1 MLNLAITL
9 ICALFFLLSG
19 SIIEF
24 IKRIFHIII
33 TIILKLLN
41 LLGIK
46 LNNIEGRILTS
57 KEFKATFPD
66 IKMVNKSTKNIR
78 TKPSINLIALLLFII
93 SLALIIINLDVI
105 SNNVVSKWL
114 YNLHIE
120 DTRVVNVFLISS
132 QKDMDIVFTAV
143 MFSMVSFSTSKLIN
157 QWKETVKFRQ
167 AKKEMK
173 LKQAAINLMTSKELL
188 DAAKNKDN
196 ENYKLLKKED

>member
-173 LKQAAINLMTSKELL
+173 LK
-188 DAAKNKDN
+188 
-196 ENYKLLKKED
+196 

>member
-57 KEFKATFPD
+57 KEFKAAFPD
-66 IKMVNKSTKNIR
+66 IKMV
-78 TKPSINLIALLLFII
+78 
-93 SLALIIINLDVI
+93 
-105 SNNVVSKWL
+105 
-114 YNLHIE
+114 
-120 DTRVVNVFLISS
+120 
-132 QKDMDIVFTAV
+132 
-143 MFSMVSFSTSKLIN
+143 IN
-157 QWKETVKFRQ
+157 Q
-167 AKKEMK
+167 
-173 LKQAAINLMTSKELL
+173 LKI
-188 DAAKNKDN
+188 
-196 ENYKLLKKED
+196 